1 MRSYAAW
8 IVLTLAVAHAS
19 AASADCKADAAAFE
33 DYMRGLDRGF
43 ELAVVPRGTTLAP
56 RERLVTTPHALHVD
70 LTPKGISVG
79 FEAVELAKLGAEL
92 ALRARMQA
100 DPEWQKSTPG
110 WAGHYRD
117 VVLVIDEAVPWS
129 EVATVAGLAAR
140 AGFSHAY
147 FMFARAQQAV
157 PPPHTSI
164 DDAVAKATT
173 EGDRLIALVPARRR
187 FEASCFALT
196 KALAVIPRDTAT
208 WFRDTFVP
216 GFGAALTACDCKVD
230 LAELRSWMFYELTP
244 IVQTGS
250 LEVQLVKTGRRLALP
265 GKMPW
270 REASKKLAAGTGWL
284 VAR

>member
-1 MRSYAAW
+1 MRSPVAW

-19 AASADCKADAAAFE
+19 AARSDCKADAAAFE
-33 DYMRGLDRGF
+33 SYMRGLDRGF
-43 ELAVVPRGTTLAP
+43 ELAVVPRGITLVP
-56 RERLVTTPHALHVD
+56 REHLVPTPHARYIN
-70 LTPKGISVG
+70 LTPTGVSLDYG
-79 FEAVELAKLGAEL
+79 AVELAKLGKVL
-92 ALRARMQA
+92 ANLARAQA
-100 DPEWQKSTPG
+100 DPEWQKITPG

-157 PPPHTSI
+157 PPPHTSV
-164 DDAVAKATT
+164 DDAVAKATSK
-173 EGDRLIALVPARRR
+173 GDRLMALVPARRR
-187 FEASCFALT
+187 FVASCPALM
-196 KALAVIPRDTAT
+196 KALAVIPEHTAT
-208 WFRDTFVP
+208 WYRDTFVP
-216 GFGAALTACDCKVD
+216 GFGAALTACDCRVD

-244 IVQTGS
+244 FVQTGS
-250 LEVQLVKTGRRLALP
+250 LEVELVQTGRRVTLP

-270 REASKKLAAGTGWL
+270 REASKKLAAGTVWL